1 MFGLTFSP
9 QYFPKYAFENKKTVL
24 AAVKINGL
32 EGIRIPGR
40 VQCRTLEQSVN
51 NALNRLALRRPS
63 WRTVD

>member
-32 EGIRIPGR
+32 KWIRTPDR
-40 VQCRTLEQSVN
+40 VQQRTLEQSVN
-51 NALNRLALRRPS
+51 YALNRLALRRPS
-63 WRTVD
+63 WRSVD